1 MIEDMHLKPT
11 AAIRLKREE
20 IEEEKKM
27 NRLVITSIIQHP
39 CGSLAEAL
47 PHEQN
52 MRKRR
57 DRIIIR
63 SP

>member
-1 MIEDMHLKPT
+1 MIEDMHVKPT
-11 AAIRLKREE
+11 ATIRLKREE

-39 CGSLAEAL
+39 RGSLAEAL